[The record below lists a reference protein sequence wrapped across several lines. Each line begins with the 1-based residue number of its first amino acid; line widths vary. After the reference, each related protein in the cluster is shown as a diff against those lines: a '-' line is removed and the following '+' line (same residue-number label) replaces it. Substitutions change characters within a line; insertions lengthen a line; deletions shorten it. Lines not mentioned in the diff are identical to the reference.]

1 MTRRKAHRLL
11 DLLRRGPLGRGPL
24 AVGLGL
30 LVSCLTLAA
39 PVAAAEPV
47 PMLELSDGLPPPSA
61 RWNTLLIGTAVL
73 GGFYGGAVA
82 ASYGWSEDPG
92 AEDLRIPLVG
102 PWLKLGQTTLCAN
115 LPESETPCSDPLQVV
130 GGVLA
135 VVSGIGQLGGVALLL
150 EGTFMRTRAPGAKSA
165 TAWDGERLRLT
176 QPSGW
181 RRSHAPSFAVV
192 PVLTPSTMGA
202 FVTGTF

>member
-1 MTRRKAHRLL
+1 MTRRKAHQLL
-11 DLLRRGPLGRGPL
+11 DLLGRRLLGRGPV
-24 AVGLGL
+24 AVGLGFL
-30 LVSCLTLAA
+30 ASCLTLAA

-130 GGVLA
+130 GGVLS

-150 EGTFMRTRAPGAKSA
+150 EGTFMRTRAPGAKST
-165 TAWDGERLRLT
+165 TAWSGERLRLT
-176 QPSGW
+176 QPGGW

-192 PVLTPSTMGA
+192 PVLTPSTLGA